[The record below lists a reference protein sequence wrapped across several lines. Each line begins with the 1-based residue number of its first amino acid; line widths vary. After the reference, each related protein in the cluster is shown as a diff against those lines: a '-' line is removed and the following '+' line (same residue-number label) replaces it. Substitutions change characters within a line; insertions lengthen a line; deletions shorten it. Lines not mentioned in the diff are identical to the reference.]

1 MKDEKIIELLKNKAS
16 LKQEIF
22 ESSKTVIADFK
33 SVLNELIQK
42 LRSDFADYDKR
53 IIIKA
58 EEKGEYAANFT
69 VGSDTLVFFMHT
81 NVFKL
86 PDNHPQWQMSY
97 LKDNPD
103 NGYCS
108 IIHIYNFLSDS
119 FRYNRE
125 NDLGYLLARVFV
137 NKEGHFFVE
146 GQERLGIDYRDFMH
160 DVMNREKIEDIFVKC
175 IEYAIDFDLYSPP
188 YQAVETAS
196 VFQLKEVNQIMKL
209 KTGKRLGFK
218 FQYEQDKI
226 T

>member
-1 MKDEKIIELLKNKAS
+1 MDDKKIIELLKNKVC

-22 ESSKTVIADFK
+22 QSSKLVISDFK
-33 SVLNELIQK
+33 DVLNELIQK
-42 LRSDFADYDKR
+42 LRVDFADYDNR
-53 IIIKA
+53 VVIRA
-58 EEKGEYAANFT
+58 EEKGQYASNLT

-81 NVFKL
+81 NVFRL
-86 PDNHPQWQMSY
+86 PDEHVQWEMSY
-97 LKDNPD
+97 LKDNPE

-119 FRYNRE
+119 FKYNRE
-125 NDLGYLLARVFV
+125 DDLGYLVARVFV
-137 NKEGHFFVE
+137 NKERHFFVE
-146 GQERLGIDYRDFMH
+146 GRDRLGIDYRDFMH
-160 DVMNREKIEDIFVKC
+160 DVLDKEKIEEILIKS

-196 VFQLKEVNQIMKL
+196 VFQLKEVNQIMKM

-218 FQYEQDKI
+218 FQHEQDDI